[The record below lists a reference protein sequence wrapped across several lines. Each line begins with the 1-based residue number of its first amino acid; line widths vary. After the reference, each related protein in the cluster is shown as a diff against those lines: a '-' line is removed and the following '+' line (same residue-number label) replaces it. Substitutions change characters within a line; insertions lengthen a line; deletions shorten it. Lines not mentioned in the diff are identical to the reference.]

1 MGRKRKGDPVHG
13 WVVLDK
19 PYEMT
24 STQAVGAVKRIF
36 NAQKAGHGGTLDP
49 LATGLLPIAL
59 GEATKTVSFVMDGQ
73 KTYRF
78 TVRWGIETDTD
89 DREGQIIN
97 TSEHRPAEQDVLDV
111 LGGYTG
117 SVLQTPPRY
126 SAIKIAGER
135 AYDKARDGE
144 AFALDAREVQIDE
157 LNLVETPGPDET
169 VLEVACGK
177 GTYVRALARDM
188 GRELGCFGH
197 VSSLRRTRVG
207 PFQDSDMISLDKL
220 NDLRHIGAGQAC
232 LAEIL
237 CSMETALDDIPALAV
252 SGAEAARLKN
262 GQAIVL
268 LGRDAP
274 IFHGTVLVA
283 SGGHPVALAEV
294 KQGALHPKR
303 VFNLSGSNRT
313 TLE

>member
-59 GEATKTVSFVMDGQ
+59 GEATKTVSFVMDGA

-78 TVRWGIETDTD
+78 TVRWGLETDTD
-89 DREGQIIN
+89 DREGQVTN
-97 TSEHRPAEQDVLDV
+97 TSENRPEEQDVKNILERF
-111 LGGYTG
+111 TG
-117 SVLQTPPRY
+117 AVMQVPPQY
-126 SAIKIAGER
+126 SAIKVSGER
-135 AYDKARDGE
+135 AYDKARDGDV
-144 AFALDAREVQIDE
+144 FALEAREIQIDD
-157 LNLVETPGPDET
+157 LALVETLGADET
-169 VLEVACGK
+169 VFEIACGK

-188 GRELGCFGH
+188 GRELGCYGH
-197 VSSLRRTRVG
+197 VSALRRTRVG
-207 PFQDSDMISLDKL
+207 PFRDSDMISLDKL
-220 NDLRHIGAGQAC
+220 EDLRHIGAGQAC

-283 SGGHPVALAEV
+283 SGGYPVALAEV

-303 VFNLSGSNRT
+303 VFNLSG
-313 TLE
+313 